1 MYVFGTF
8 FKIDVDTL
16 SLTIADLV
24 PNGLLFHTANAAKT
38 K

>member
-1 MYVFGTF
+1 MYVLIPFL
-8 FKIDVDTL
+8 KIDADTL